1 MVSSNIVNS
10 LYLQQTTIR
19 LEVKGVGIIAFI
31 GAYNVTILLYTHKRL
46 KMFDSSMYRTKVKAS
61 IDNNFI
67 VEDDEG

>member
-19 LEVKGVGIIAFI
+19 L